1 MGGAA
6 AGGADRPQRVRGER
20 GTQPHL
26 PGHLCQV
33 ERSMQVSKGDKYSKN
48 KKWFIPK
55 AIQEMQDKLIQP
67 LAVEVFL
74 K

>member
-1 MGGAA
+1 MW
-6 AGGADRPQRVRGER
+6 EE
-20 GTQPHL
+20 L
-26 PGHLCQV
+26 LQV
-33 ERSMQVSKGDKYSKN
+33 ELTVHNVSVVSEGLSLTYLDICAKWN
-48 KKWFIPK
+48 KQWFIPK

>member
-33 ERSMQVSKGDKYSKN
+33 ERSMQVSKRRQ
-48 KKWFIPK
+48 I
-55 AIQEMQDKLIQP
+55 
-67 LAVEVFL
+67 
-74 K
+74 